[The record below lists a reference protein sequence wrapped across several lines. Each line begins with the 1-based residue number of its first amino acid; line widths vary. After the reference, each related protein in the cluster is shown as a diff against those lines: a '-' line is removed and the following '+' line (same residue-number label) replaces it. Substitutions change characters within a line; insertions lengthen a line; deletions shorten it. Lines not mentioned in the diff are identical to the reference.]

1 MKSLKCRA
9 GTQSQASGPLTFIL
23 HHLTMLLP
31 TSQRAI
37 RVIYVKKGPSPLM
50 YTHLL
55 THSPILTQSHTQILI
70 ITVNITEIEGIQN
83 LPLPGVMPEFHLVF
97 HFIFQNVGH

>member
-1 MKSLKCRA
+1 MKSLRCRA

-70 ITVNITEIEGIQN
+70 LTVSITEIEGIQN